1 MSGTTG
7 RQEEIAVEHGHHSGM
22 WVPDEPPTWG
32 RLFLPHLDGWSVLA
46 VLSIVGLV
54 VYLAAVVRLHS
65 SGVAWP
71 WWRTAAWVGGTVS
84 LFAVTGT
91 WFNGYSMVIFSVHM
105 TQHMV
110 LSLITPLLLL
120 LAAPVTLA
128 LRTLPRGR
136 GLAGT
141 PRALLLDAL
150 HSRFARFVASPLFTV
165 PLFIAS
171 LYGIY
176 FTPLFDALMSDPAG
190 HQFMLAHFVV
200 TGLLFFGP
208 IVDQDPW
215 PRSVGHLGR
224 MLELFLP
231 VPFHAFFGVAVMMAG
246 GLVVDTFASPPEGWG
261 IDPMVD
267 QGVAGGIVWA
277 FGELPTVL
285 VLAVVFFSWARSDDR
300 RARTLDR
307 AADRTGDAEL
317 AAYNARLRAMATAPP
332 SAGRQPSPSGA
343 EPV

>member
-1 MSGTTG
+1 M
-7 RQEEIAVEHGHHSGM
+7 EHGHHSGM
-22 WVPDEPPTWG
+22 WVPGEPPSWG
-32 RLFLPHLDGWSVLA
+32 RMFLPHLGPESALA
-46 VLSIVGLV
+46 VLSVLGLLI
-54 VYLAAVVRLHS
+54 YLAAVVTLRRT
-65 SGVAWP
+65 GVRWP
-71 WWRTAAWVGGTVS
+71 WWRTLAWIGGTGS

-91 WFNGYSMVIFSVHM
+91 WLNGYSMVLFSVHM

-136 GLAGT
+136 GAAGA
-141 PRALLLDAL
+141 PRALLLEAL
-150 HSRFARFVASPLFTV
+150 HSRFARFVSHPLFTV

-171 LYGIY
+171 LYGVY
-176 FTPLFDALMSDPAG
+176 FTPLFDALMGNAIG
-190 HQFMLAHFVV
+190 HQVMLAHFVV

-208 IVDQDPW
+208 IVAQDPW
-215 PRSVGHLGR
+215 PRTLSHPGR

-231 VPFHAFFGVAVMMAG
+231 VPFHAFFGVAIMMAG
-246 GLVVDTFASPPEGWG
+246 SLVVDTFADPPAEWG
-261 IDPMVD
+261 IDPIAD

-285 VLAVVFFSWARSDDR
+285 VLAVVFFSWASSDGR
-300 RARTLDR
+300 RAKALDR

-317 AAYNARLRAMATAPP
+317 EAYNARLRAMADK
-332 SAGRQPSPSGA
+332 G
-343 EPV
+343 

>member
-1 MSGTTG
+1 
-7 RQEEIAVEHGHHSGM
+7 VEHGHHSGM

-32 RLFLPHLDGWSVLA
+32 RMFLPHLGPESVLA

-54 VYLAAVVRLHS
+54 VYLAAVVRLRR

-71 WWRTAAWVGGTVS
+71 WWRTLAWVAGSAS
-84 LFAVTGT
+84 LFAMTGT
-91 WFNGYSMVIFSVHM
+91 WFNGYSMVLFSVHM

-128 LRTLPRGR
+128 LRTLPRGH
-136 GLAGT
+136 GAAGA

-150 HSRFARFVASPLFTV
+150 HSRFARFVSHPLFTV

-176 FTPLFDALMSDPAG
+176 FTPLFDALMGSPIG

-200 TGLLFFGP
+200 VGLLFFGP
-208 IVDQDPW
+208 IVAQDPW
-215 PRSVGHLGR
+215 PRTLSHPGR

-231 VPFHAFFGVAVMMAG
+231 VPFHAFFGVAIMMAG
-246 GLVVDTFASPPEGWG
+246 ALVVETFAQPPPGWG
-261 IDPMVD
+261 IDVLRD
-267 QGVAGGIVWA
+267 QGEAGGIVWA

-285 VLAVVFFSWARSDDR
+285 VLAVVFFSWAGSEERRGRAIDR
-300 RARTLDR
+300 T
-307 AADRTGDAEL
+307 ADRTHDAEL
-317 AAYNARLRAMATAPP
+317 AAYNARLRAMAEH
-332 SAGRQPSPSGA
+332 QPN
-343 EPV
+343 

>member
-1 MSGTTG
+1 M
-7 RQEEIAVEHGHHSGM
+7 
-22 WVPDEPPTWG
+22 
-32 RLFLPHLDGWSVLA
+32 FLPHLGPESVLA
-46 VLSIVGLV
+46 VLSVIALL
-54 VYLAAVVRLHS
+54 VYLAAVVRLAR
-65 SGVAWP
+65 SGVRWP
-71 WWRTAAWVGGTVS
+71 WWRTVAWIAGTAS

-91 WFNGYSMVIFSVHM
+91 WLNGYSMVLFSVHM

-120 LAAPVTLA
+120 LGAPVTLA

-136 GLAGT
+136 GAAGA

-150 HSRFARFVASPLFTV
+150 HSRFARFVSHPLFTV

-171 LYGIY
+171 LYGVY
-176 FTPLFDALMSDPAG
+176 FTPLFDALMGNPIG
-190 HQFMLAHFVV
+190 HQLMLAHFVV

-208 IVDQDPW
+208 IVGQDPW
-215 PRSVGHLGR
+215 PRTLSHPGR

-231 VPFHAFFGVAVMMAG
+231 VPFHAFFGVAIMMAG
-246 GLVVDTFASPPEGWG
+246 ALVVDTFARPPSGWG
-261 IDPMVD
+261 IDPIAD

-285 VLAVVFFSWARSDDR
+285 VLAVIFFSWAASDDR
-300 RARTLDR
+300 RAKALDR

-317 AAYNARLRAMATAPP
+317 EAYNARLRAL
-332 SAGRQPSPSGA
+332 A
-343 EPV
+343 EQNR

>member
-1 MSGTTG
+1 M
-7 RQEEIAVEHGHHSGM
+7 
-22 WVPDEPPTWG
+22 
-32 RLFLPHLDGWSVLA
+32 FLPHLGPESVLA
-46 VLSIVGLV
+46 VLSIIALL
-54 VYLAAVVRLHS
+54 VYLAAVMRLGR
-65 SGVAWP
+65 SGVRWP
-71 WWRTAAWVGGTVS
+71 WWRTVAWIAGTGS

-91 WFNGYSMVIFSVHM
+91 WLNGYSMVLFSVHM

-120 LAAPVTLA
+120 IGAPVTLA

-136 GLAGT
+136 GAAGA

-150 HSRFARFVASPLFTV
+150 HSRFARFVSHPLFTV

-171 LYGIY
+171 LYGVY
-176 FTPLFDALMSDPAG
+176 FTPLFDALMGNPIG
-190 HQFMLAHFVV
+190 HQLMLAHFVV

-208 IVDQDPW
+208 IVGQDPW
-215 PRSVGHLGR
+215 PRTLSYPGR

-231 VPFHAFFGVAVMMAG
+231 VPFHAFFGVSIMLAG
-246 GLVVDTFASPPEGWG
+246 SLVVGTFARPPSGWG
-261 IDPMVD
+261 IDPIAD

-285 VLAVVFFSWARSDDR
+285 VLAVVFFSWAASDDR
-300 RARTLDR
+300 RAKALDR

-317 AAYNARLRAMATAPP
+317 EAYNARLRAL
-332 SAGRQPSPSGA
+332 A
-343 EPV
+343 EQNR

>member
-1 MSGTTG
+1 
-7 RQEEIAVEHGHHSGM
+7 M
-22 WVPDEPPTWG
+22 WVPGEPPTWG
-32 RLFLPHLDGWSVLA
+32 RTFLPHLDPWSVLA
-46 VLSIVGLV
+46 VLSVVGLL
-54 VYLAAVVRLHS
+54 VYLAAVVKLRR
-65 SGVAWP
+65 SGVRWS
-71 WWRTAAWVGGTVS
+71 WWRTLAWIGGTGS

-91 WFNGYSMVIFSVHM
+91 WLNGYSMVLFSVHM

-136 GLAGT
+136 GAAGA
-141 PRALLLDAL
+141 PRALLLEAL
-150 HSRFARFVASPLFTV
+150 HSRFARFVSHPLFTV

-171 LYGIY
+171 LYGVY
-176 FTPLFDALMSDPAG
+176 FTPLFDALMGNPIG
-190 HQFMLAHFVV
+190 HQVMLAHFVV

-208 IVDQDPW
+208 IVAQDPW
-215 PRSVGHLGR
+215 PRTLSHPGR

-231 VPFHAFFGVAVMMAG
+231 VPFHAFFGVAIMMAG
-246 GLVVDTFASPPEGWG
+246 SLVVDTFANPPADWG
-261 IDPMVD
+261 IDPITD

-285 VLAVVFFSWARSDDR
+285 VLAVVFFSWASSDDR
-300 RARTLDR
+300 RAKALDR

-317 AAYNARLRAMATAPP
+317 EAYNARLRAMADK
-332 SAGRQPSPSGA
+332 G
-343 EPV
+343 

>member
-1 MSGTTG
+1 VQGRTGSGVG
-7 RQEEIAVEHGHHSGM
+7 AAVEHGHHSGM
-22 WVPDEPPTWG
+22 WVPGEPPTWG
-32 RLFLPHLDGWSVLA
+32 RMFLPHLDPWSVLA
-46 VLSIVGLV
+46 VLSVVGLLL
-54 VYLAAVVRLHS
+54 YLAAVGRLHR
-65 SGVAWP
+65 SGVRWP
-71 WWRTAAWVGGTVS
+71 WWRTLAWIAGTAS

-91 WFNGYSMVIFSVHM
+91 WLNGYSMVLFSVHM

-136 GLAGT
+136 GAAGA

-150 HSRFARFVASPLFTV
+150 HSRFARFVSHPLFTV

-171 LYGIY
+171 LYGVY
-176 FTPLFDALMSDPAG
+176 FTPLFDALMGNPIG
-190 HQFMLAHFVV
+190 HQVMLAHFVV

-208 IVDQDPW
+208 IVAQDPW
-215 PRSVGHLGR
+215 PRTLSHPGR

-231 VPFHAFFGVAVMMAG
+231 VPFHAFFGVAIMMAG
-246 GLVVDTFASPPEGWG
+246 TLVVDTFAQPPSGWG
-261 IDPMVD
+261 IDPLRD
-267 QGVAGGIVWA
+267 QGEAGGIVWA

-285 VLAVVFFSWARSDDR
+285 VLAVVFFSWASSDER
-300 RARTLDR
+300 RARALDR

-317 AAYNARLRAMATAPP
+317 QAYNARLKALAEQNT
-332 SAGRQPSPSGA
+332 GR
-343 EPV
+343 

>member
-1 MSGTTG
+1 
-7 RQEEIAVEHGHHSGM
+7 VDHGHHPGM

-32 RLFLPHLDGWSVLA
+32 RMFLPHLAPESVLA
-46 VLSIVGLV
+46 VLSVVGLL
-54 VYLAAVVRLHS
+54 VYLAAVLRLRRT
-65 SGVAWP
+65 GVAWP
-71 WWRTAAWVGGTVS
+71 WWRTAAWAAGAVS

-91 WFNGYSMVIFSVHM
+91 WLNGYSMVLFSVHM

-136 GLAGT
+136 GAAGA
-141 PRALLLDAL
+141 PRALLLEAL
-150 HSRFARFVASPLFTV
+150 HSRFARAISHPLFTV

-171 LYGIY
+171 LYGVY
-176 FTPLFDALMSDPAG
+176 FTPLFDALMRSPVG

-208 IVDQDPW
+208 IVAQDPW
-215 PRSVGHLGR
+215 PRTLSHPGR

-231 VPFHAFFGVAVMMAG
+231 VPFHAFFGVAIMMAG
-246 GLVVDTFASPPEGWG
+246 SLVVTSFAEAPAGWG
-261 IDPMVD
+261 VDPLTD

-285 VLAVVFFSWARSDDR
+285 VLAVVFFSWARSEER
-300 RARTLDR
+300 RGRALDR
-307 AADRTGDAEL
+307 AADRSGDAEL
-317 AAYNARLRAMATAPP
+317 TAYNARLRAMADQ
-332 SAGRQPSPSGA
+332 GRG
-343 EPV
+343 